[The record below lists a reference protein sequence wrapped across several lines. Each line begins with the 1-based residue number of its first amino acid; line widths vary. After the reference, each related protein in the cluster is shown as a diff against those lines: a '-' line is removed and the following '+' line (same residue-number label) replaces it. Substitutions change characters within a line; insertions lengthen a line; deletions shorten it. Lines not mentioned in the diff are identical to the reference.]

1 LLFTY
6 FFWKTRYAGWEQ
18 CEYVGT
24 SLDLDATLQE
34 HLEVH
39 GSVRVAHIRALSFL
53 IPSQGAMDE
62 VADEWRNEIKAVG
75 GRILSSF
82 DKEAYVL
89 QALEDAI
96 PYDDED
102 DDEDEDD
109 EEFMAMRAEAL
120 SMARGAQSG
129 GGSGGGGGG
138 ETSKQPAAVVLS
150 PFDSK
155 QKPATTDGGG
165 DDVALIF
172 NKENVDKVL
181 DEVRPYLISDG
192 GNVSVDRVD
201 VATKNVYLKLE
212 GACGSCPSSTV
223 TMQMGIERVL
233 KEKFDGLGEV
243 VRVEAEGEGKP
254 TELTYAAV
262 AAEVDR
268 IKPAIIAMGGVVNI
282 VSVDRSGVVELRYR
296 GAKKVRQ
303 GVEMAIMDL
312 EFVKEVMFMSEE
324 ED

>member
-1 LLFTY
+1 
-6 FFWKTRYAGWEQ
+6 
-18 CEYVGT
+18 VGT

-39 GSVRVAHIRALSFL
+39 GSDRVAHIRALSFL

-62 VADEWRNEIKAVG
+62 VAEEWRNEIKTVG

-96 PYDDED
+96 TYDDED
-102 DDEDEDD
+102 EDEDEDD

-120 SMARGAQSG
+120 SMARAAQSG
-129 GGSGGGGGG
+129 GGSGGGGG
-138 ETSKQPAAVVLS
+138 ESSNQPAAVVVS

-155 QKPATTDGGG
+155 QQPASTDGGG
-165 DDVALIF
+165 DEAALIF

-192 GNVSVDRVD
+192 GNVSVERVD

-243 VRVEAEGEGKP
+243 VRVDAEGEGKP

-262 AAEVDR
+262 ATEVDR

-282 VSVDRSGVVELRYR
+282 VSVDRSGMVELRYR

-312 EFVKEVMFMSEE
+312 EFVKEVKFSSEE
-324 ED
+324 DD